1 VAPPGG
7 PYRVL
12 FLCTGNSARSQ
23 MAEALMNQKAHGR
36 FEAHSAGSNPAVRT
50 NPLAIEA
57 LRQVGI
63 EWKGHE
69 PQGVDGLTEQ
79 PWDFVI
85 TVCDRAKQ
93 SCPILPGHPIHSH
106 WGMED
111 PAETEGTDAQKRKA
125 FVIARQ
131 IIERRIDSMLALP
144 KEQLERFGLERLS
157 EDPQELH
164 EDQQQH
170 PDQVDA

>member
-1 VAPPGG
+1 MN
-7 PYRVL
+7 RK
-12 FLCTGNSARSQ
+12 AR
-23 MAEALMNQKAHGR
+23 GR
-36 FEAHSAGSNPAVRT
+36 FEAHSAGSHPAARV

-69 PQGVDGLTEQ
+69 PRSVDGLAHE

-85 TVCDRAKQ
+85 TVCDRAKE
-93 SCPILPGHPIHSH
+93 SCPILPGHPIHAH

-111 PAETEGTDAQKRKA
+111 PAEAEGTDAQKCQA
-125 FVIARQ
+125 FVAARQ
-131 IIERRIDSMLALP
+131 LIGRRLDLMLALP
-144 KEQLERFGLERLS
+144 IEKLERFALEQLT

-164 EDQQQH
+164 QDQQKHSDQINAQH
-170 PDQVDA
+170 EQREFHARGHLDAWHLPSICAARVP